1 MTESTPGRRTRG
13 RAATSEGRVPAT
25 LLWPRLLPVLLTL
38 LCLAAGPAAA
48 HMDAGSGGDGGFV
61 AGLRHP
67 VTGVDHAVAMI
78 AVGIWGAQLGAP
90 ALWVLPVAFPL
101 VMAFGGVL
109 AVAGVPI
116 PGLEIGIACSAI
128 LLGLAV
134 ATEVKPALWVAL
146 SLVGL
151 FAIYHGYAHGA
162 ALPAF
167 GVPILFASG
176 FVLATGVLHLLG
188 IGLGSVVNQPGGR
201 LLVRGTGVVV
211 TLVGVWFLIAE
222 IG

>member
-1 MTESTPGRRTRG
+1 ML
-13 RAATSEGRVPAT
+13 RAAAA
-25 LLWPRLLPVLLTL
+25 LLV
-38 LCLAAGPAAA
+38 LAAGVLAEPAAA
-48 HMDAGSGGDGGFV
+48 HMDAGSGGDGGFL

-67 VTGVDHAVAMI
+67 VTGIDHAVAMI

-134 ATEVKPALWVAL
+134 
-146 SLVGL
+146 
-151 FAIYHGYAHGA
+151 
-162 ALPAF
+162 
-167 GVPILFASG
+167 GVR
-176 FVLATGVLHLLG
+176 VRVGVLCLLSS
-188 IGLGSVVNQPGGR
+188 GLLRGR
-201 LLVRGTGVVV
+201 LVIRVIGVV
-211 TLVGVWFLIAE
+211 I
-222 IG
+222 